1 MRSYSIRWSMEE
13 SMVWGVTQSDGAW
26 RRVWY
31 DELLSQREHGGEYG
45 MRSSSVRGSMEESM
59 V

>member
-1 MRSYSIRWSMEE
+1 M
-13 SMVWGVTQSDGAW
+13 W

-31 DELLSQREHGGEYG
+31 EELLSQREHGGECGMRSYSIREELLNQRECGGEYG
-45 MRSSSVRGSMEESM
+45 MRSYSVRGSMEESM